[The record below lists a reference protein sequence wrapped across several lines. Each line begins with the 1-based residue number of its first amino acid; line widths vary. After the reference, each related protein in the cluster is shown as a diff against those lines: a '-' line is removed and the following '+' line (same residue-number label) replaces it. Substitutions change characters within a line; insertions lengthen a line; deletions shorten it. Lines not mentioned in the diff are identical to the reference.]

1 MSGKVIKNMS
11 EALSTGAAEDS
22 LLQLSE
28 YSEANA
34 IRLAKELA
42 ESLSKSYYVNRS
54 ESKQNEDGKQQQ
66 QQHYPIK
73 IPSSLQKSSHIS
85 KYHREENP
93 IQTARACTESILASL
108 SKVAS
113 GGSQASSDL
122 RALETQRKHN
132 DSAGNDVQ
140 AALSLRQLASFGA
153 DALGARRYTDAAR
166 AVSDYKRVNPSER
179 AKLIAGPHAIR
190 AHERTMDVLQ
200 RTVLEQYENAVA
212 EGDLK
217 GLSELTPLLGMLEL
231 ADKGVGL
238 YLRYSQTNLTNIMN
252 SGIKEDEVV
261 ESKQN
266 VQQAEENAG
275 VRISRAEQKRRE
287 EQRRS
292 AVTVCSKLAK
302 IFNTAVTHLRHHL
315 PMVAFSLGDADG
327 DAALVQLV
335 HVEVEKRAVEIIRE
349 YLGTNQ
355 LGSFHSKASAV
366 ADMIEERYLSGEVL
380 DEGIYGEEGG
390 FLGISGG
397 TSVTD
402 KNAAIEM
409 MDDCGFKAELGTFLH
424 INARLDE
431 IALLMQHTESYERF
445 IRHAVDEVNKARD
458 LRRKQKQGERRKK
471 WLAELENEGKD
482 ATMEEAEKFDKQ
494 ENEAQTLQRVQNVLP
509 SQTQLN
515 ELIAEVGGYLSGT
528 ERAFLLGNLQRAFY
542 NISIPDEYS
551 FTPITILRGNR
562 SPNAAGCFA
571 LQSTLVEECLYAAQ
585 QSTLRAFATG
595 HSGTASAAAN
605 LCSDILGR
613 VLLESMSQRA
623 EAGSSLLRPG
633 DGLLSGQGGL
643 GQAAFSVMSTAQK
656 GLTNATKGRRTG
668 TGGDGSEEERAALQ
682 KQIDQ
687 GIARSCASLNDL
699 EVAVDYTRRLEEKLI
714 QEMES
719 SFPPGKKTDQ
729 LRHCIRSLSSVMESY
744 QMSSKEAAEHLIAMV
759 IPRVRSIVNE
769 CVGQETSTGA
779 SFMTGGTTVASTV
792 KMNYH
797 LDDSGYEMAQIS
809 EGYMTRQ

>member
-1 MSGKVIKNMS
+1 MSGKVIKSMS
-11 EALSTGAAEDS
+11 EALSTGAAEES

-42 ESLSKSYYVNRS
+42 ESLSKSNATNS
-54 ESKQNEDGKQQQ
+54 ESKQGEDGNQQ
-66 QQHYPIK
+66 YPIK
-73 IPSSLQKSSHIS
+73 IPSCLQKSNNIS

-93 IQTARACTESILASL
+93 LLSAKACTESILASL
-108 SKVAS
+108 TKVAS

-122 RALETQRKHN
+122 RALETKRKHT
-132 DSAGNDVQ
+132 DSAGNDLQ

-200 RTVLEQYENAVA
+200 RTVLEQYENAVT

-217 GLSELTPLLGMLEL
+217 GLSELTPLLGMLDL

-238 YLRYSQTNLTNIMN
+238 YLRYSQTVLTSIMN
-252 SGIKEDEVV
+252 SGLNEDEVV

-266 VQQAEENAG
+266 AQQAEEDSGA
-275 VRISRAEQKRRE
+275 RISRAEQRRRG
-287 EQRRS
+287 EQKRS

-335 HVEVEKRAVEIIRE
+335 HVEVEKRAVELIRE
-349 YLGTNQ
+349 YLGTKQ
-355 LGSFHSKASAV
+355 LGSFHSKARAV
-366 ADMIEERYLSGEVL
+366 ADLIEERYLSGEVL
-380 DEGIYGEEGG
+380 DEGIDGEDGG
-390 FLGISGG
+390 FLGISGKI
-397 TSVTD
+397 SVTD
-402 KNAAIEM
+402 KVAAIEM
-409 MDDCGFKAELGTFLH
+409 MDDCGFKAELGTFLQM
-424 INARLDE
+424 NVGLDE
-431 IALLMQHTESYERF
+431 VALLMQHTESYERF
-445 IRHAVDEVNKARD
+445 IRHAVDEVDKARE
-458 LRRKQKQGERRKK
+458 LRRKQKRGDRKK
-471 WLAELENEGKD
+471 RWLAQLENEGKD
-482 ATMEEAEKFDKQ
+482 ATMEEAVLFDKK
-494 ENEAQTLQRVQNVLP
+494 ENEDQAKQRVQDVLP

-515 ELIAEVGGYLSGT
+515 EIIAEVGGYLSGI

-542 NISIPDEYS
+542 NISIPDDHS
-551 FTPITILRGNR
+551 FTPITILHANR
-562 SPNAAGCFA
+562 PSNAAGCFA

-623 EAGSSLLRPG
+623 EAGSSMLRPG

-643 GQAAFSVMSTAQK
+643 GQAAYSVMSTAQK
-656 GLTNATKGRRTG
+656 GLTNATKGKRAG
-668 TGGDGSEEERAALQ
+668 IVGNDNKEERAALK
-682 KQIDQ
+682 KQTDE

-699 EVAVDYTRRLEEKLI
+699 EVAVDYTRRLEGKLI

-719 SFPPGKKTDQ
+719 TFPSGKKTFQ
-729 LRHCIRSLSSVMESY
+729 LRQCITSLSTVMEVY
-744 QMSSKEAAEHLIAMV
+744 QNSSKEAAEQLIAIV
-759 IPRVRSIVNE
+759 VPRVRSIVNE
-769 CVGQETSTGA
+769 CAGQESSTST
-779 SFMTGGTTVASTV
+779 SFMTGGTAVATTVQ
-792 KMNYH
+792 MNYH
-797 LDDSGYEMAQIS
+797 LDDEAYELAQIS
-809 EGYMTRQ
+809 EGYMTRL